1 MDKFGIFNLLNSFL
15 GFANEKRA
23 REAEQ
28 SAAETQKSGRAAEDD
43 FIGYKNE
50 NRARNNAS
58 DTAENAASSHASD
71 HASNPVFNLV
81 SSSAANAENAEK
93 KNAFSQPSPL
103 VAGMLSAMRSHDEF
117 VKRVRENNAKNDAEK
132 KN

>member
-28 SAAETQKSGRAAEDD
+28 SAAETQKSGRAAEDG

-71 HASNPVFNLV
+71 HASNPV

-103 VAGMLSAMRSHDEF
+103 VAGMLSVMRSHDEF

>member
-28 SAAETQKSGRAAEDD
+28 SAAETQKSGRAAEDG

-58 DTAENAASSHASD
+58 DTTENATSSHSSD
-71 HASNPVFNLV
+71 HASNPV
-81 SSSAANAENAEK
+81 SGSAANAENAEK
-93 KNAFSQPSPL
+93 KNAFSQTSPL
-103 VAGMLSAMRSHDEF
+103 VAGMLSVMRSHDEF